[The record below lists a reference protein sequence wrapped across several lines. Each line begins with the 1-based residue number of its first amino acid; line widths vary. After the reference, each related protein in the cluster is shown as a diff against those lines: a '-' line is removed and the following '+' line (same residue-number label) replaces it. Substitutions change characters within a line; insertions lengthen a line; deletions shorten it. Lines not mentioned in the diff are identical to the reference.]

1 MLLLGWPELELKV
14 GGDGWGVVIGKGLRG
29 KGGLG
34 APVDGTDISGQVV
47 LEQ

>member
-1 MLLLGWPELELKV
+1 MGM
-14 GGDGWGVVIGKGLRG
+14 GVVIGKGLRERWG
-29 KGGLG
+29 GGGLG

>member
-14 GGDGWGVVIGKGLRG
+14 GGDGGVEGVIGRG
-29 KGGLG
+29 QGVGVLG